1 MWSLY
6 NKLIDGINEEI
17 LAEEVVAGLSWTG
30 TQSKTLGLAMSPPR
44 QLKNTPLSGTC
55 VNSSIKKLA
64 KNVKS
69 WNFMEA
75 AIGLST
81 INSFYNTVETVEQMT
96 AEGAHLLSNESAFTL
111 LYPQLAGKKVGV
123 IGHFP
128 NSEEMAKHCDLSV
141 FERKATF
148 GDLPDPAVEYLLPK
162 QDFVFITASTLVNK
176 TAPRLLELSEQA
188 VTIMLGPSTTFS
200 PVLFDMGV
208 DILSGLIVENNDAV
222 LNCIKEGGGVRT
234 FRKDVNFVNLAKQS
248 LQELVRLTNTR

>member
-6 NKLIDGINEEI
+6 NNLIDGINEEI
-17 LAEEVVAGLSWTG
+17 LTEEVVAGLSWTG

-55 VNSSIKKLA
+55 INTPIKELA
-64 KNVKS
+64 ENVKS

-81 INSFYNTVETVEQMT
+81 INSFYNTIETVEQMT
-96 AEGAHLLSNESAFTL
+96 AEGTHLLSNESAFKI

-128 NSEEMAKHCDLSV
+128 NSEEMAKHCDLSI
-141 FERKATF
+141 FERKSTF
-148 GDLPDPAVEYLLPK
+148 GDLPDPAVEYILPE

-176 TAPRLLELSEQA
+176 TAPRLLELSENA
-188 VTIMLGPSTTFS
+188 VTVLLGPSTTFS
-200 PVLFDMGV
+200 PHLFNMGV
-208 DILSGLIVENNDAV
+208 DILSGLIVENNNAV
-222 LNCIKEGGGVRT
+222 LNCIKEGGGVSR
-234 FRKDVNFVNLAKQS
+234 FRQHVNYVNLSRKS
-248 LQELVRLTNTR
+248 LKELGGH